1 MLTQRKN
8 FDTQKFQL
16 KISQFTV
23 HTVVIVLYHVH
34 VGDSEDEL
42 DDDEPH
48 LETVMVQ
55 HDGAVNRIR
64 VSC

>member
-1 MLTQRKN
+1 MILKN
-8 FDTQKFQL
+8 FNT

-23 HTVVIVLYHVH
+23 VIVLYHVHVH